1 MKINL
6 DVVMETHF
14 QRKFGTKSLKF
25 HYNEFDHATS
35 AVVWESFMAVP
46 ASCCPS
52 IAGKDDSIQYGGGE
66 GVGRPRV
73 ITPVTWQRESNNT

>member
-1 MKINL
+1 
-6 DVVMETHF
+6 METHF

-25 HYNEFDHATS
+25 HYNEFDHATY
-35 AVVWESFMAVP
+35 AVVSESFMVVP

-52 IAGKDDSIQYGGGE
+52 IAGKDDSIQYGGRE

-73 ITPVTWQRESNNT
+73 ITPTWQRDWNST

>member
-25 HYNEFDHATS
+25 HYNEFDHATY
-35 AVVWESFMAVP
+35 AVVWESFMALP

-52 IAGKDDSIQYGGGE
+52 IAGKDGSIQYGGGE

-73 ITPVTWQRESNNT
+73 ITPH

>member
-1 MKINL
+1 
-6 DVVMETHF
+6 MESHF

-25 HYNEFDHATS
+25 HYNEFDHATY

-52 IAGKDDSIQYGGGE
+52 IETMAQSNMAAEKVCADPELSPI
-66 GVGRPRV
+66 
-73 ITPVTWQRESNNT
+73 TWQRESNST

>member
-14 QRKFGTKSLKF
+14 QRKFGTKSLTF
-25 HYNEFDHATS
+25 YYNEVDYATY
-35 AVVWESFMAVP
+35 AVVWESFMALP

-52 IAGKDDSIQYGGGE
+52 IAGKDGSI
-66 GVGRPRV
+66 
-73 ITPVTWQRESNNT
+73 

>member
-25 HYNEFDHATS
+25 HYNEFDHATY
-35 AVVWESFMAVP
+35 AVVWESFMALPEAVV
-46 ASCCPS
+46 
-52 IAGKDDSIQYGGGE
+52 Q
-66 GVGRPRV
+66 V
-73 ITPVTWQRESNNT
+73 